1 KVITVSGKVEKMIAE
16 NIQQTEH
23 GNYLSLD
30 PDSQQKLVKNIQ
42 TEVESLRL
50 QEETAVLLCSP
61 AIRMYLK
68 QLLNHYLPQVVVLS
82 YNELEP
88 DVHVQSVGGE
98 YSVKVKKYVAP
109 TMPEVMSK
117 IRKELGPDAVILN
130 SKEIKRGGFFGFFE
144 KRNIEVVAALDPE

>member
-1 KVITVSGKVEKMIAE
+1 SKRDWSSDVCSSDLITKQYVNEEMALKVITVSGKVEKMIAE

-88 DVHVQSVGGE
+88 DVHVQSVG
-98 YSVKVKKYVAP
+98 
-109 TMPEVMSK
+109 
-117 IRKELGPDAVILN
+117 
-130 SKEIKRGGFFGFFE
+130 
-144 KRNIEVVAALDPE
+144 VVN